1 MEKILINND
10 SNKATRMIYE
20 LQEKCNKTNKAIPFL
35 FKANDIELTTDTF
48 RMAILELTG
57 LLLQNNSLV
66 FYL

>member
-10 SNKATRMIYE
+10 SNKATRMINE
-20 LQEKCNKTNKAIPFL
+20 LQEKCNKANKAIPFL
-35 FKANDIELTTDTF
+35 FKANDIELTPDTF
-48 RMAILELTG
+48 RMTILELTG